1 MQEPK
6 GRWGQRLR
14 KHRAEG
20 RIRVQIGGRP
30 RAERTMNMAPMFV
43 TLDVSR
49 LSGWLNADAYCREPN
64 GGQTMRGE
72 VRAAGCGRRRATA
85 VRAGRRGGLDCRL
98 GAGHGEERSATP
110 NIKYMFVTLEV
121 SRLSGWLNA
130 DAPCRESKGGQ
141 TARYAGAGGRRGAS
155 VGVGQR

>member
-6 GRWGQRLR
+6 GRGGRRLR

-49 LSGWLNADAYCREPN
+49 LSRWLNADA
-64 GGQTMRGE
+64 
-72 VRAAGCGRRRATA
+72 
-85 VRAGRRGGLDCRL
+85 
-98 GAGHGEERSATP
+98 
-110 NIKYMFVTLEV
+110 
-121 SRLSGWLNA
+121 
-130 DAPCRESKGGQ
+130 
-141 TARYAGAGGRRGAS
+141 
-155 VGVGQR
+155 